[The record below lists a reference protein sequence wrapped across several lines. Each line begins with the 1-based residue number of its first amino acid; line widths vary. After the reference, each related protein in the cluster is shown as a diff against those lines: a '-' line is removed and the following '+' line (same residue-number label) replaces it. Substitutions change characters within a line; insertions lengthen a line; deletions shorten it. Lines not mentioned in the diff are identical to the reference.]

1 MSFNTRFVTLPL
13 NDFDHSFRAFFYE
26 SLESGVMYCLFFR
39 FKFGF
44 LYISNFDNKPRIISV
59 NHEEPKDFKSLL
71 FYLKSD
77 LDKNLELCTSSS
89 SKPDFVELFV
99 MSFKPI

>member
-1 MSFNTRFVTLPL
+1 MSFNTKFITLSL
-13 NDFDHSFRAFFYE
+13 NDFDEDFRVFFYE

-39 FKFGF
+39 FKSGF
-44 LYISNFDNKPRIISV
+44 LYISNFNNKPRLISV

-77 LDKNLELCTSSS
+77 LDKNLELYADS
-89 SKPDFVELFV
+89 SKPDFIELLV
-99 MSFKPI
+99 VSFKPM